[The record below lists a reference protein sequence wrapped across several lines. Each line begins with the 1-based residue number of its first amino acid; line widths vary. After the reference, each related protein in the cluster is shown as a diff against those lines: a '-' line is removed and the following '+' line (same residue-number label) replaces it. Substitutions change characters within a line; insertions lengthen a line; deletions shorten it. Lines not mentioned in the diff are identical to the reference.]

1 MEPINVEA
9 LSQYVGKLIGVSR
22 WKTVTPELI
31 SQYADTINDHNKIHL
46 DDAFAQS
53 RGLPKAIA
61 HGYLV
66 VSLIPELLMELI
78 TFESGILNY
87 GGDNLVFKKPVVA
100 GAAIRLEAGIFEHKA
115 LRHGI
120 TKVTFDIKIY
130 SEWEDKEELA
140 VVFQPIFLFI
150 KK

>member
-1 MEPINVEA
+1 MEPIDVEA
-9 LSQYVGKLIGVSR
+9 LSQYVGKSIGFSR

-66 VSLIPELLMELI
+66 VSLIP
-78 TFESGILNY
+78 
-87 GGDNLVFKKPVVA
+87 
-100 GAAIRLEAGIFEHKA
+100 
-115 LRHGI
+115 
-120 TKVTFDIKIY
+120 
-130 SEWEDKEELA
+130 
-140 VVFQPIFLFI
+140 
-150 KK
+150 